1 MLMVKNILSLLFCL
15 LCLSLY
21 SQDLSVT
28 ENSLSLSLDIMHPDV
43 QSDGDIDLHA
53 VLTNNSNS
61 KITVEWE
68 RVTNNISEGWSSA
81 VCIGDQCYSPGL
93 SSYDFSLPAGGT
105 SDVYLHVYP
114 GQFPGAID
122 MIVAGFADIDLVITD
137 ADDSSNTTTINFQFD
152 ITSTS
157 IKELSQKAVKLY
169 PNPTTDFFMLDGSAT
184 IEFVEVYNLLG
195 RKVREFVGLE
205 GRTYDVSDLHSGFY
219 LVRLMAGE
227 ESVIKTINLSKR

>member
-1 MLMVKNILSLLFCL
+1 MIKNILSLLLCL
-15 LCLSLY
+15 FCLSLY
-21 SQDLSVT
+21 SQDISVE

-43 QSDGDIDLHA
+43 QSDGDIDLHT

-61 KITVEWE
+61 KITIEWE
-68 RVTNNISEGWSSA
+68 RVVNTISDGWSSA

-93 SSYDFSLPAGGT
+93 SANDFSLPAGAT
-105 SDVYLHVYP
+105 SDVYIHIYP

-122 MIVAGFADIDLVITD
+122 MIVAGLADIDLVIAD
-137 ADDSSNTTTINFQFD
+137 ADDSSNTVTINFQFD
-152 ITSTS
+152 ITATS
-157 IKELSQKAVKLY
+157 IKELTQKAVKLY
-169 PNPTTDFFMLDGSAT
+169 PNPTTDFFMLDGDAE

-195 RKVREFVGLE
+195 RKVREFVALE